1 MPSARVFVM
10 TNRRQFFTACS
21 ALALTASLAPAACL
35 SAFLPGRRTVLD
47 QFDFVTFSAQV
58 GTAFKIG
65 RKAIEL
71 KLVEAKL
78 HLSSRSLVSTTSG
91 AGAENFSLLFY
102 GPGDRPLTQDT
113 YCFEHDTMG
122 CFEMFIVPAPGGDS
136 SRTYY
141 HAVFNRVVQSVL
153 T

>member
-1 MPSARVFVM
+1 M
-10 TNRRQFFTACS
+10 TNRRHFLTGCS

-35 SAFLPGRRTVLD
+35 SAFLPGRRAVLD
-47 QFDFVTFSAQV
+47 QLNFTTFSAQV
-58 GTAFKIG
+58 GTGFNIG
-65 RKAIEL
+65 HKAIDL

-78 HLSSRSLVSTTSG
+78 HSSSRSSVSDTTG
-91 AGAENFSLLFY
+91 GGAENFSLLFS

-113 YCFEHDTMG
+113 YSFEHDTMG
-122 CFEMFIVPAPGGDS
+122 CFEIFIVPAPRRDP

-141 HAVFNRVVQSVL
+141 HAVFNRVVPSVL

>member
-1 MPSARVFVM
+1 M

-65 RKAIEL
+65 RKA
-71 KLVEAKL
+71 
-78 HLSSRSLVSTTSG
+78 SRSLVSTTSG
-91 AGAENFSLLFY
+91 AGAENFSLRFY